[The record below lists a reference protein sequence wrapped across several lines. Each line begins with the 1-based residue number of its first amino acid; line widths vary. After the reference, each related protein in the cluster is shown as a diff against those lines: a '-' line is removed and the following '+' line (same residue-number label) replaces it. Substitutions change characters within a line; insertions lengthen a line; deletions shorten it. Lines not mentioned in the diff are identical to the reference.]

1 MRKGLFYITILIAIL
16 VGCKKDDN
24 NNVDEGKDT
33 GKSTNIEKF
42 SEKFLS
48 DVNFART
55 NPSGYAAEVLKPY
68 YDKGQDNGAYND
80 LKSRNSVGA
89 LVGNKTLEAIAD
101 KYAKFLAENNKMGHN
116 ENGSPAER
124 AVAGGYNYWS
134 GENLAAGYTSGNAA
148 TDIKN
153 ANTNPEKSA
162 REFVAQLIIDEGVA
176 SLGHRKNIMSSTHK
190 VMAVGFY
197 RSESSSYRNYV
208 VQEFG
213 YK

>member
-1 MRKGLFYITILIAIL
+1 MRRGLLYFTILVVLFAS
-16 VGCKKDDN
+16 CKKDDN
-24 NNVDEGKDT
+24 NDVDK

-42 SEKFLS
+42 AEKFLA

-55 NPSGYAAEVLKPY
+55 NPSGYADEVLKPY
-68 YDKGQDNGAYND
+68 YDKGKDNGAYSD
-80 LKSRNSVGA
+80 LKSRSSVGA
-89 LVGNKTLEAIAD
+89 LTANKTLEAVAE

-116 ENGSPAER
+116 ENGSPSER

-134 GENLAAGYTSGNAA
+134 GENLAAGYTSGNAD

-153 ANTNPEKSA
+153 ADTNPEKSA
-162 REFVAQLIIDEGVA
+162 RGFVAQLIIDEGVA
-176 SLGHRKNIMSSTHK
+176 SLGHRKNIMSSSHK
-190 VMAVGFY
+190 VMAVGFF
-197 RSESSSYRNYV
+197 RSESSTYRNYV